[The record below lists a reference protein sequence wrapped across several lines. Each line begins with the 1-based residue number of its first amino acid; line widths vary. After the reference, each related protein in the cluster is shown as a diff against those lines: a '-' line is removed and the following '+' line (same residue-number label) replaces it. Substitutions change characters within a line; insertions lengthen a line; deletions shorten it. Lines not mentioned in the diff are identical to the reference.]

1 MDFCRRPSINAS
13 RRYVSDYHLDYGDMP
28 DGGIRST
35 AESVSVTNVDQQIGA
50 ANKVI
55 LPAVNG
61 ADFVSVS
68 SGLPIPF
75 DQGNNNDVVKRAQAC
90 MDFMEEPQVNT
101 AVRLSRAPSAR
112 SVRSS
117 VNILYPINFVS

>member
-1 MDFCRRPSINAS
+1 TNDDEVEHVPESFVQVPFTFTSGSDRMDFCRRVRTISLRNEDLLPSINAS

-75 DQGNNNDVVKRAQAC
+75 DQVGALFRC
-90 MDFMEEPQVNT
+90 EEV
-101 AVRLSRAPSAR
+101 L
-112 SVRSS
+112 
-117 VNILYPINFVS
+117 